1 MRPSFSRLRLTAAL
15 VLVAGG
21 AVAAGLA
28 WWRTANVGAVQ
39 RGYRVAQEH
48 GCFGCHGPGGLTG
61 LEDPGERVGGV
72 PAFSSD
78 DLKAYARN
86 EGEIR
91 EWILDGVP
99 KRLREDL
106 EALGEEERPLIRM
119 PAWRGILSDSEV
131 DEVVAYI
138 KAVSAFDAPDDE
150 AVVAGR
156 ATAARLGCFACH
168 GPEGR
173 GALPNPRSL
182 KGYIPSWDGADFPE
196 LARDER
202 EIREWIL
209 DGITQR
215 FRRNP
220 AARWF
225 TSRQVIKM
233 PGYRGRISEADL
245 DGIVAYILWLRRE
258 TT

>member
-1 MRPSFSRLRLTAAL
+1 MAYAA
-15 VLVAGG
+15 V
-21 AVAAGLA
+21 A
-28 WWRTANVGAVQ
+28 WWRTVNIGAVQ
-39 RGYRVAQEH
+39 RGYRVAQAH
-48 GCFGCHGPGGLTG
+48 GCFGCHGPGGLAG
-61 LEDPGERVGGV
+61 LEDQGERVGGV
-72 PAFSSD
+72 PTFAND
-78 DLKAYARN
+78 DLGAYARD

-106 EALGEEERPLIRM
+106 EALGEDERPLIQM

-131 DEVVAYI
+131 DELVAYI
-138 KAVSAFDAPDDE
+138 KAVGAFDAPHGE
-150 AVVAGR
+150 AVAAGR
-156 ATAARLGCFACH
+156 AAAARLGCFACH

-209 DGITQR
+209 DGITER
-215 FRRNP
+215 FQRNP

-225 TSRQVIKM
+225 TSRQAIKM
-233 PGYRGRISEADL
+233 PAYRGRISQADL
-245 DGIVAYILWLRRE
+245 DRLVAYILWLRRE
-258 TT
+258 TE